1 MLSLRSRHQESM
13 ASRVQRAGLLLET
26 PGAVQNHVSVIQIH
40 VCWSAH
46 AEAAKLIGSF
56 LETCCTLS
64 AWPICVVV
72 LTERVLLCCPKG
84 CVNICNSI
92 LDMSALKF
100 RPVSAIDSRPGA

>member
-40 VCWSAH
+40 VCRSAH

-72 LTERVLLCCPKG
+72 RAQIDRTSSVVLSERMCEHMQFH
-84 CVNICNSI
+84 S
-92 LDMSALKF
+92 
-100 RPVSAIDSRPGA
+100 